1 MWNML
6 LILFHLIRCNT
17 LIDIEAVISCPT
29 DNRLIVLQKSE
40 IPTNYTMQ
48 GILEKSNSEF
58 TIDCNNN
65 GQCSNGGITG
75 EVIPV
80 SFNFGS
86 GYSHSG
92 NSIKTNGGVDYEEDY
107 FTGVTQTQ
115 DVLDL
120 IYVFLTRLK
129 MTPMSF

>member
-1 MWNML
+1 
-6 LILFHLIRCNT
+6 
-17 LIDIEAVISCPT
+17 
-29 DNRLIVLQKSE
+29 
-40 IPTNYTMQ
+40 MQ
-48 GILEKSNSEF
+48 GILENSNSEF

-80 SFNFGS
+80 SFNFWS

-107 FTGVTQTQ
+107 FTWVTQTQ
-115 DVLDL
+115 DVLDPR
-120 IYVFLTRLK
+120 YEKLTLNIVALFGFNSYCSSK
-129 MTPMSF
+129 QGYYYGVKISSVDLVSNTIILGAVNP